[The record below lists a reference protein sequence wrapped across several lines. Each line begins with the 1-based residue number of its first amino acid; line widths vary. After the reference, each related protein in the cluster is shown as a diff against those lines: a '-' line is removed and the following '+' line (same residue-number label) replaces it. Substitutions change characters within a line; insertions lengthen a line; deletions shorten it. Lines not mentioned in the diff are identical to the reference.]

1 MKFDIVSGEDAY
13 RVAYEGF
20 KAAAESMTE
29 QVLAHAKGR
38 VYTDAS
44 VHKNYVA
51 QRENALKKRP
61 SRAQHLQLAP
71 LRSAVR
77 VEKVFDLL
85 DAIHMVGFYQY
96 YDDAGVELDG
106 FHPRLERIWFTGTNL
121 SRGRGEPGAGYR
133 NVCWYLDRE
142 DGGLIEIDP
151 GEYDLTAEDV
161 ERTRVRLAAERKALH
176 GLKR

>member
-1 MKFDIVSGEDAY
+1 MKFDIVSGEHAY
-13 RVAYEGF
+13 RVAYEAF
-20 KAAAESMTE
+20 KVEVESMTE

-38 VYTDAS
+38 VYTDTF

-71 LRSAVR
+71 LRSAVH
-77 VEKVFDLL
+77 VEKVFDGV
-85 DAIHMVGFYQY
+85 DEIHMEGFYQD

-121 SRGRGEPGAGYR
+121 SQATTKTAAWYR